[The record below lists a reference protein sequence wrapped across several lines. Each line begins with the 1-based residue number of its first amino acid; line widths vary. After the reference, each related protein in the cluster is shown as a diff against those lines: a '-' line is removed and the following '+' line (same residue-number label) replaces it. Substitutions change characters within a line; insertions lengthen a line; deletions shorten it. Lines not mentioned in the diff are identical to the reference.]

1 MSIKEH
7 RLKANLS
14 QTDLAEKV
22 GVGQSTVAMWE
33 SGIRKPRVK
42 MLIKLSK
49 VFSCTIDELIG

>member
-49 VFSCTIDELIG
+49 EFSCTIDELIG